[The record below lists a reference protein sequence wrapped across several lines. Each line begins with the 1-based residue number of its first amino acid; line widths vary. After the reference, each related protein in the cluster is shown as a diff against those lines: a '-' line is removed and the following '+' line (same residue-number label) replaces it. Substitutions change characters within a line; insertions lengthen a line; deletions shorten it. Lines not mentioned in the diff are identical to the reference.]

1 MKIIEMNKKT
11 MEDEI
16 MKIVDGYEE
25 LEKVK
30 SRTYSKL
37 RFKSPIIW

>member
-1 MKIIEMNKKT
+1 MINTEFRKKT

-16 MKIVDGYEE
+16 MKILDGYEE

-30 SRTYSKL
+30 SRTFAKL
-37 RFKSPIIW
+37 MFRGPIIW